1 MTGIAL
7 ALTLL
12 ISAEPAASDD
22 NTAKARAAFQ
32 WAQKLYKEARYAS
45 AIEKFEEAYRLKP
58 HPSILF
64 NIGRCYEQL
73 GEIPR
78 ALRSYR
84 DYLKA
89 MPDAKDKEQVT
100 SAILNLERRL
110 KDEGVQQLIVY
121 TDPSGAF
128 VTIDD
133 KAYGSSP
140 AAVELRPGN
149 HLVKITLDG
158 YVTVTRNFVMSAEK
172 SVELSFALKPE
183 AKKDAVAEPTK
194 KDEPEKK
201 SDAPTK
207 KDEPT
212 KVSDTKPKTEAG
224 TVTATTAPPQ
234 KKGRLFTF
242 VAGGV
247 AVAGLATGIILGAA
261 SAGAQADLK
270 AGNGG
275 LPRSGEENQKLADTA
290 NGTAIGANV
299 SYGVAGAAA
308 IAAVILF
315 FVEGAGSNAPAQGA
329 AGGASSSQ

>member
-1 MTGIAL
+1 MLGVAL
-7 ALTLL
+7 ALSLL
-12 ISAEPAASDD
+12 VGQAPADD

-32 WAQKLYKEARYAS
+32 WAQRLYKEARYAS

-100 SAILNLERRL
+100 NAILNLERRL

-121 TDPSGAF
+121 TDPAGAM

-133 KAYGSSP
+133 KNFGSSP

-149 HLVKITLDG
+149 HLVKITLEG
-158 YVTVTRNFVMSAEK
+158 YLPVQKNFVMSSEK
-172 SVELSFALKPE
+172 SLELSFGLKPDPKKE
-183 AKKDAVAEPTK
+183 PVAEKTPEIEKKPEPAKDAPV
-194 KDEPEKK
+194 
-201 SDAPTK
+201 K

-212 KVSDTKPKTEAG
+212 VSQPPPTPRPEL
-224 TVTATTAPPQ
+224 ATTAPPPAP
-234 KKGRLFTF
+234 KKNRTPFFIGGG
-242 VAGGV
+242 VAGGL
-247 AVAGLATGIILGAA
+247 AVAGAATGFILGGM
-261 SAGAQADLK
+261 SAGATQQMQSGDPKPQAEVQQLHDR
-270 AGNGG
+270 A
-275 LPRSGEENQKLADTA
+275 Q
-290 NGTAIGANV
+290 GTAVGANV

-308 IAAVILF
+308 IAAAVLF
-315 FVEGAGSNAPAQGA
+315 IVGATGQ
-329 AGGASSSQ
+329 

>member
-1 MTGIAL
+1 MTGLAL
-7 ALTLL
+7 ALSLVL
-12 ISAEPAASDD
+12 SQAPASAED
-22 NTAKARAAFQ
+22 TAKARAAFQ

-100 SAILNLERRL
+100 TAILNLERRL

-121 TDPSGAF
+121 TDPAGAM

-133 KAYGSSP
+133 KNFGSSP

-149 HLVKITLDG
+149 HLVKITMEG
-158 YVTVTRNFVMSAEK
+158 FQPVTRNFVMSAEK
-172 SVELSFALKPE
+172 SVELSFALKPVE
-183 AKKDAVAEPTK
+183 KKPEPVAEPK
-194 KDEPEKK
+194 KEEPKK
-201 SDAPTK
+201 EEPKDVPK
-207 KDEPT
+207 KEEPRKVSET
-212 KVSDTKPKTEAG
+212 KVAPKETLAA
-224 TVTATTAPPQ
+224 TAAPAQ
-234 KKGRLFTF
+234 KKGRIFTW

-247 AVAGLATGIILGAA
+247 AVAGLATGIGLGVASSSATAEMKASVHDAA
-261 SAGAQADLK
+261 EVQSLHD
-270 AGNGG
+270 
-275 LPRSGEENQKLADTA
+275 RA

-315 FVEGAGSNAPAQGA
+315 FVEGAPAPAA
-329 AGGASSSQ
+329 ATATP

>member
-1 MTGIAL
+1 MLGVAL
-7 ALTLL
+7 ALSLFVGQA
-12 ISAEPAASDD
+12 SADD

-32 WAQKLYKEARYAS
+32 WAQRLYKEARYAS

-100 SAILNLERRL
+100 NAILNLERRL

-121 TDPSGAF
+121 TDPAGAM

-133 KAYGSSP
+133 KNFGSSP

-158 YVTVTRNFVMSAEK
+158 YVPVQRNFVMSAEK

-183 AKKDAVAEPTK
+183 AKKEPVAEKTPEIEKKPEDAPVKKEEPAKISEPPPTPKPELVAAAPPPAPK
-194 KDEPEKK
+194 KDRTPFFI
-201 SDAPTK
+201 
-207 KDEPT
+207 
-212 KVSDTKPKTEAG
+212 G
-224 TVTATTAPPQ
+224 
-234 KKGRLFTF
+234 GG

-247 AVAGLATGIILGAA
+247 AVAGAVTGFILGGM
-261 SAGAQADLK
+261 SSGATQEM
-270 AGNGG
+270 
-275 LPRSGEENQKLADTA
+275 RSGDPKPQAEVQRLHDTA
-290 NGTAIGANV
+290 QGTAIGANV

-308 IAAVILF
+308 IAAAVLII
-315 FVEGAGSNAPAQGA
+315 VGATGQ
-329 AGGASSSQ
+329 